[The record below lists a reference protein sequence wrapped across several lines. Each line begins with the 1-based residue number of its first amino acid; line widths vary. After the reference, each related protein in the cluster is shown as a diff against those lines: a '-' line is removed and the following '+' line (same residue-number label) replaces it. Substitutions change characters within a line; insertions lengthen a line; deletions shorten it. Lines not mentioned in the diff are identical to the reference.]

1 MRNTDELAI
10 SHEAKTRIIVKL
22 FDVPF
27 VEDLRN
33 DLREIIDVYLL
44 NEDDPQYRDQRYSSF
59 LWIDSILKDI
69 QTYKFNFNQK
79 ESQS

>member
-1 MRNTDELAI
+1 MLLTDDVAI
-10 SHEAKTRIIVKL
+10 SHEEKTKIIVKL

-33 DLREIIDVYLL
+33 DLREIIDTYLL
-44 NEDDPQYRDQRYSSF
+44 NEDDPKYRDQRYSSF

-69 QTYKFNFNQK
+69 QAYKFNFNQK
-79 ESQS
+79 EAQS